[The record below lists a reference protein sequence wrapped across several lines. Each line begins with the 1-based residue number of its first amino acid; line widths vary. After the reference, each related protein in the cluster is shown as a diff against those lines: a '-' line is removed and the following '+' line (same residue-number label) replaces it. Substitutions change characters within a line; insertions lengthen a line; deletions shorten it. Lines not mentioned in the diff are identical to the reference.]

1 MSVRVSVQ
9 TNLSIIIFLK
19 LDAVWFWLCKTLMEL
34 TLYRV
39 KKHALTHARVYAKWY
54 SRQLMHGGYVSHTH
68 FSGGWSVFFSNGTQ
82 VSKKTEKVSVHI
94 DTSHIVRNHQSQPFS
109 ISFYRLFF
117 VTHFNWNFPINRIRS
132 CSCVVY
138 YLSIKIHTQVCG
150 GEENKWKFLYER
162 MMCLGVIGIS
172 YVTATLHDKN
182 TRHGTYNE
190 L

>member
-39 KKHALTHARVYAKWY
+39 KKHALTHRHVRKMIQSATDAR
-54 SRQLMHGGYVSHTH
+54 RLCLSHT
-68 FSGGWSVFFSNGTQ
+68 FFGRLKRFFSNGTQ

-138 YLSIKIHTQVCG
+138 YSSIKIHTHVCG